1 MKRIVLG
8 MVSGLLLTVAAS
20 AGPYEDAI
28 QALDQGDLDTS
39 LKLLR
44 QAGTEGNV
52 TAQNLLGGMYRTGYL
67 QIRRDPVESV
77 KWYRMAASQSDHDA
91 QFRLGRLHEN
101 GTGTDRNLVLAFM
114 WYELAAVGNHGQAR
128 ENRDRLAAN
137 LPGEQLAEAR
147 RLARDWKPEG
157 R

>member
-8 MVSGLLLTVAAS
+8 MVSGLVLAGVAI

-28 QALDQGDLDTS
+28 EALDQGDLDTS

-44 QAGTEGNV
+44 QAGGQGNV

-67 QIRRDPVESV
+67 QIRQDPVESV
-77 KWYRMAASQSDHDA
+77 KWYLMAANQADRDA
-91 QFRLGRLHEN
+91 QFRLGRSHET
-101 GTGTDRNLVLAFM
+101 GTGTDRNPVLAFM
-114 WYELAAVGNHGQAR
+114 WYELAAAGDHSQAR
-128 ENRDRLAAN
+128 ENRDRLAAS
-137 LPGEQLAEAR
+137 LSGEQLAEAR
-147 RLARDWKPEG
+147 RLARDWKPED